1 MGTFL
6 IIFTVL
12 LSLFAIFGSTIMV
25 NYSAHPYYKKTYDL
39 LVSGEYVYKWSG
51 QRQYY
56 FIHKDETN
64 IYTDD
69 DIVFFDNVIGNISI
83 KLFGYNKYIHGGSLT
98 YLDPYTWYWSKKIWK
113 WYDSNKVNF
122 NNDLTKKNDVSSKE
136 TPTFASDNL
145 THYKD

>member
-69 DIVFFDNVIGNISI
+69 DIVFFDNVIGNRSIINKKTLSNTLIPLDINMSI
-83 KLFGYNKYIHGGSLT
+83 KNDINNKYNLLIEDASL
-98 YLDPYTWYWSKKIWK
+98 LMCILR
-113 WYDSNKVNF
+113 NVA
-122 NNDLTKKNDVSSKE
+122 E
-136 TPTFASDNL
+136 
-145 THYKD
+145 